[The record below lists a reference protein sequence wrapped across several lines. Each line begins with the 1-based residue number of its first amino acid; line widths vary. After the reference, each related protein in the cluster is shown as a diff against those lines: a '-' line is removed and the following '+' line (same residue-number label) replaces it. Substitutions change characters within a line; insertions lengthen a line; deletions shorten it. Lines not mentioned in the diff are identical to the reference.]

1 MRKTLGIIG
10 GMGPL
15 ATQVLYKRIID
26 RTEASCD
33 QEHLDMIILSHAS
46 IPDRTAA
53 IRAGKTEELFAM
65 LLKDAKMLEENGA
78 GVIAVPCNTSHYF
91 WQPLQEQMGVPIIH
105 MVRRTVE
112 TIREKKPDIQKIGV
126 LATDGTV
133 FTGIYHQEC
142 ARLGIECVT
151 PGAREQQLVMDI
163 IYKQVKKGLDGS
175 IEDFSA
181 VDAYLKG
188 QGCQAAVLACTEL
201 SCFNETHRL
210 SDFYVDALDVLCDEA
225 ITLCGGTLRRAYVL

>member
-53 IRAGKTEELFAM
+53 IRAGKTEELFAT

-91 WQPLQEQMGVPIIH
+91 WQPLQEQVGVPIIH

-112 TIREKKPDIQKIGV
+112 TICEKKPGIAKIGV
-126 LATDGTV
+126 LATDGTLYA
-133 FTGIYHQEC
+133 GIYAQEC
-142 ARLGIECVT
+142 KRLGIECVA

-175 IEDFSA
+175 IEDFSV
-181 VDAYLKG
+181 VDAYMKE

-201 SCFNETHRL
+201 SCFKETHRL